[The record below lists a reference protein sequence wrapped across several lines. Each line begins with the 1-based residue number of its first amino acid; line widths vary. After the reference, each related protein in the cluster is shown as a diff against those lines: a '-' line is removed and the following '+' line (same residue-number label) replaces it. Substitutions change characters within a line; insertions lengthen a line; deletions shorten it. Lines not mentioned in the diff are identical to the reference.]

1 MSAERIASLPD
12 DDWRKHDERFNEPQ
26 LSRHLALVERLREV
40 GERHGTTPGAIA
52 IAWTLSHRAVHG
64 AVVGLR
70 RPHQVEELALAGN
83 VELSDEDLALVN
95 S

>member
-1 MSAERIASLPD
+1 MSAERIASMPD

-26 LSRHLALVERLREV
+26 LSRNLALVARLRDV

-52 IAWTLSHRAVHG
+52 IAWTLHHPAVHA

-70 RPHQVEELALAGN
+70 RPDQAEELALAGN
-83 VELSDEDLALVN
+83 LSLSDEDLATIAG
-95 S
+95 